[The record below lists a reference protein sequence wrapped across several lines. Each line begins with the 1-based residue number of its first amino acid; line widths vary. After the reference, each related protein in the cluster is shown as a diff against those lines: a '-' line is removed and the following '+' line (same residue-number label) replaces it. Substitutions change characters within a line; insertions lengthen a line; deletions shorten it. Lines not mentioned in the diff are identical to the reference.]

1 MLYCF
6 CDNRKRKRRG
16 IDENQIYSQPPIT
29 GTYAALSHGKPN
41 PLPSSANDNVPK
53 TKNDLLTV
61 MMGPETTDL
70 LGVDLSCFSSD
81 KLGLSKEDIK
91 SISNKIATKIA
102 GVPAQAWDTSHDNFE
117 ICMHCNSGAPAT
129 TTPAG
134 ESLGAGMHKNDY
146 CNKCAAESSKVMLER
161 PCGLACRREVCKGKA
176 TCNGCKKDK
185 VCVNFQECGG
195 ANRYTVSGFVS
206 DKCEKCYNAWKA
218 IQKCKECEV
227 IGQNVSGRPLLHY

>member
-1 MLYCF
+1 
-6 CDNRKRKRRG
+6 
-16 IDENQIYSQPPIT
+16 
-29 GTYAALSHGKPN
+29 
-41 PLPSSANDNVPK
+41 
-53 TKNDLLTV
+53 
-61 MMGPETTDL
+61 MMGPDTTDL
-70 LGVDLSCFSSD
+70 LGVDLSCFSSN

-117 ICMHCNSGAPAT
+117 ICLHCNSGAPAT
-129 TTPAG
+129 TTTVG

-146 CNKCAAESSKVMLER
+146 CDKCAAESSKVMMKR
-161 PCGLACRREVCKGKA
+161 PCGQACRREVRKDKA

-195 ANRYTVSGFVS
+195 ANRHTEANSGTVS

-218 IQKCKECEV
+218 LQKCKKCEV